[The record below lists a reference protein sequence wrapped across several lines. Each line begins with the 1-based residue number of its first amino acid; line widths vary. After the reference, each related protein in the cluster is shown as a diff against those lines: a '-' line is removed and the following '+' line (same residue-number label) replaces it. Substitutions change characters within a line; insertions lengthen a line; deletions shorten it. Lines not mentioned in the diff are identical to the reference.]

1 MHKVYRNILNITPS
15 IALEF
20 SFSLNADGICP
31 SELSSQLFISNRMCA
46 ETATVPTSA
55 PITAAPTSAPITS
68 APTSAPITPVP
79 TSAPV
84 TAAPTSAPI
93 TTGPTSTPSTAAPTS
108 ASITCGFSCT

>member
-55 PITAAPTSAPITS
+55 PITPAPTSAPVTAAPTSAPITS

-93 TTGPTSTPSTAAPTS
+93 TT
-108 ASITCGFSCT
+108 